1 MSRRGWSAATALLAV
16 LATFPVSQAALAG
29 DPPSVTLSASETV
42 VDYGGSVTLSG
53 TVAPPAAGETVEIRS
68 DAGDLLAQA
77 TTDDAGAYS
86 TDLVPEANGSIHA
99 AWNEALSSP
108 VDIGVRAVVTTR
120 LAGVRLFDSAVVRGS
135 ISPPYAGAT
144 VTIRL
149 VRAGKIVVRE
159 EATTDDTG
167 AFLAR
172 IPIEEP
178 GGYRARATF
187 GDDDHLPGTGVDGP
201 KPTPLPSLRAGSNSA
216 FVRLLE
222 ARLVDLRYRLVA
234 VNNAFDYRTADAV
247 VAFAKVQGMTRSP
260 NVDPSV
266 WRALADPKT
275 PSPKSK
281 TKGFH
286 IEIDQSRQV
295 LYTVENGDITN
306 ILHVSTGKPST
317 PTHDGTFHVV
327 RKLAGYSAGY
337 LYYPSYFDGG
347 RAIHG
352 WTEVPTYAASHGCVR
367 VPYWNA
373 KWIFGL
379 ATYGTRILIY
389 H

>member
-1 MSRRGWSAATALLAV
+1 MSRRGWAAATALLAV
-16 LATFPVSQAALAG
+16 FATFPVSQAALAG
-29 DPPSVTLSASETV
+29 DPASVTLSASETV
-42 VDYGGSVTLSG
+42 VDYGGSIALSG
-53 TVAPPAAGETVEIRS
+53 AVAPPAAGETIEIRS

-77 TTDDAGAYS
+77 TTDDAGAFS
-86 TDLVPEANGSIHA
+86 TGLVPVANVSIHA
-99 AWNEALSSP
+99 AWNDALSAPIHLS
-108 VDIGVRAVVTTR
+108 VRAVVTTR
-120 LAGVRLFDSAVVRGS
+120 LTGVRLFDSAVVRGS
-135 ISPPYAGAT
+135 ISPPHAGAT

-149 VRAGKIVVRE
+149 VRAGKVVAKE
-159 EATTDDTG
+159 EATTDGAG

-178 GGYRARATF
+178 GGYRARATY
-187 GDDDHLPGTGVDGP
+187 GDDDHLPGTGVAGP
-201 KPTPLPSLRAGSNSA
+201 EPTPLPSLSAGSNSP

-222 ARLVDLRYRLVA
+222 ARLVELHYRLVA
-234 VNNAFDYRTADAV
+234 VNNAFDYRTGDAV
-247 VAFAKVQGMTRSP
+247 VAFAKVQGVTRSP
-260 NVDPSV
+260 NVGPAV

-275 PSPKSK
+275 PRPRSK

-295 LYTVENGDITN
+295 LYTVEDGDITN

-327 RKLAGYSAGY
+327 RKLAGYSGGH

-379 ATYGTRILIY
+379 AAYGTRILI
-389 H
+389 HH